1 MYELKSSYL
10 NKIACCSILL
20 IACVFCFNNI
30 SLRPLHVDESVNGFF
45 VTQIWENGF
54 YTYDPGNYHGPL
66 AFYLFQISEKIFGFG
81 VHSFRILSA
90 VFLFLTVLFILRN
103 RIVLGKYACLFI
115 AIATALSPGMIYFR
129 RSSIHESAFV
139 FFQIL
144 MITGFL
150 KARENMSR
158 QGLLWFFAGFLGA
171 ILLKETFVILGVAFA
186 LAWLWLEISPGMI
199 NWIKIKDDL
208 PKRPEFGKTEK
219 VFFLK
224 ISFIVVVVWLVF
236 YTGFFHHWKGASD
249 FFIALMPW
257 FKTGVKGSGHD
268 KPFFYWIRLMSRYE
282 WVALIGVIA
291 ACAGIVSRSWK
302 IRFLSALA
310 LVNGFIYSYI
320 PYKTPWCIVS
330 ILWPFVFVAGL
341 WFEFISVKLQ
351 PKKTFAFIVSVSL
364 TSVVL
369 IHSAV
374 MAYIINFKN
383 YEDTSEPYVYVQTR
397 NDFKIIG
404 NIIQKRTESSPDFH
418 NTPVLIKLNDT
429 WPFPW
434 FLSRFPHV
442 RYGDHREATKRGEDI
457 IFSETTADDRDLA
470 GLYWRRLIN
479 VREAR
484 VPIYVYLKISAF
496 DGMVLPGFSIVQGQG
511 TKVF

>member
-1 MYELKSSYL
+1 MKSSYL
-10 NKIACCSILL
+10 DKIAPWSILL
-20 IACVFCFNNI
+20 IAFVFCFLNL

-103 RIVLGKYACLFI
+103 RIVLGKYAYLFI
-115 AIATALSPGMIYFR
+115 AIAIALSPGMIYFR

-158 QGLLWFFAGFLGA
+158 QGLLWLFAGFLGA
-171 ILLKETFVILGVAFA
+171 VLLKETFAILMVAFF
-186 LAWLWLEISPGMI
+186 LAWVWLEISQGMLKRI
-199 NWIKIKDDL
+199 NVKDDL
-208 PKRPEFGKTEK
+208 PKLPEFGKTEK
-219 VFFLK
+219 IFLTK
-224 ISFIVVVVWLVF
+224 LIFIVVLVWLAF

-268 KPFFYWIRLMSRYE
+268 KPFFYWIKLMSRYE
-282 WVALIGVIA
+282 WVALIGVITA
-291 ACAGIVSRSWK
+291 FAGIVSHSWK
-302 IRFLSALA
+302 IRFFSALA

-341 WFEFISVKLQ
+341 WFEFISEKLL
-351 PKKTFAFIVSVSL
+351 PKKTFAFFIAISL
-364 TSVVL
+364 TFVVL

-374 MAYIINFKN
+374 MAYRINFKN
-383 YEDTSEPYVYVQTR
+383 YEDPSEPYVYVQTR
-397 NDFKIIG
+397 NDLKIIE
-404 NIIQKRTESSPDFH
+404 NIIQKRIESRPNFYNS
-418 NTPVLIKLNDT
+418 PVLIKLNDT

-434 FLSRFPHV
+434 VLSRFTHV
-442 RYGDHREATKRGEDI
+442 RYGNYREDTRPGEDI
-457 IFSETTADDRDLA
+457 IFSETTAADKYLA
-470 GLYWRRLIN
+470 GLYWRRLID

-511 TKVF
+511 IKVF

>member
-1 MYELKSSYL
+1 MKSSYL
-10 NKIACCSILL
+10 DKIAPWSILL
-20 IACVFCFNNI
+20 IAFVFCFLNL
-30 SLRPLHVDESVNGFF
+30 SLRPLHVDESVTGFF

-103 RIVLGKYACLFI
+103 RILLGKYAYLFI
-115 AIATALSPGMIYFR
+115 AIAIALSPGMIYFR
-129 RSSIHESAFV
+129 RSAFHESIFV

-150 KARENMSR
+150 KARENISR
-158 QGLLWFFAGFLGA
+158 KGLLWFFAGFLGC
-171 ILLKETFVILGVAFA
+171 ILLKETFVILVVAVL
-186 LAWLWLEISPGMI
+186 LAWVWLEISPRMI

-208 PKRPEFGKTEK
+208 PKRLEFGKIEK
-219 VFFLK
+219 VFLLK
-224 ISFIVVVVWLVF
+224 ISLIVVVVWLAF
-236 YTGFFHHWKGASD
+236 YTGYFHHWKGASD

-282 WVALIGVIA
+282 WVAVIGVIT
-291 ACAGIVSRSWK
+291 ACAGIFSRSWK

-320 PYKTPWCIVS
+320 PYKTPWCVIS
-330 ILWPFVFVAGL
+330 ILWPFFFVAGL
-341 WFEFISVKLQ
+341 WFEFISIKLRQ
-351 PKKTFAFIVSVSL
+351 KNTVVFSIAISL
-364 TSVVL
+364 TSVVF

-374 MAYIINFKN
+374 MAYRINYKN
-383 YEDTSEPYVYVQTR
+383 YEDPSEPYVYVQTR
-397 NDFKIIG
+397 NDFKIIE
-404 NIIQKRTESSPDFH
+404 NIIQKKITLSPDFY
-418 NTPVLIKLNDT
+418 NTPILIKLSDS

-434 FLSRFPHV
+434 FFSRFPHV
-442 RYGDHREATKRGEDI
+442 RYGDHRDATKPGEDI

-470 GLYWRRLIN
+470 GLYWRRLID

-496 DGMVLPGFSIVQGQG
+496 DGMVLPGFSIVQGHR